1 MFGRRQG
8 DTAQSGRVQ
17 TVIGEGTEI
26 RGTIRSTGV
35 MRIDGFLEGTLEHA
49 GELVVGP
56 QGRLVAKVRAK
67 SLALA
72 GEIRGDVQVEGKL
85 ELLETARLHGN
96 ISAAQLVVHE
106 GAVFEGRS
114 ERNGQVSRTSQG
126 PSAAAPEVPEPQLG
140 AGLPGGPGQRL

>member
-8 DTAQSGRVQ
+8 DTGQSGRVQ

-67 SLALA
+67 ALAVA

-85 ELLETARLHGN
+85 ELLQTARLHGN

-114 ERNGQVSRTSQG
+114 EPSGQVSRSPQG
-126 PSAAAPEVPEPQLG
+126 PPAPAHEAPDAQHGP
-140 AGLPGGPGQRL
+140 GLSGGPGPRL